1 MLIKFFRNGKGAG
14 AGPVGY
20 LVADKVLAYDDNR
33 DLIRDADGQP
43 MTVTREPLPEVLRG
57 NPDRTEAL
65 IDASR
70 HQWTYRAGVI
80 SFAATDAPTEEQQ
93 SEVMDHF
100 ERLAFAGLDPTQYEV
115 LWVRHTH
122 EDRVELH
129 FCTPRLELTSGRS
142 LNIAPPGKQ
151 LVDALEGQ
159 TRKFSRACGLITL
172 RLGDIQGGLSAQHVR
187 LGAQQLGAIFAVI
200 NPSHKPA
207 CFDDIA
213 LGHQNLGHPSGVF
226 RGDLDRLTL
235 NSTVRL
241 HDSFG

>member
-14 AGPVGY
+14 SGPVGY

-33 DLIRDADGQP
+33 DLIRDSDGQP

-70 HQWTYRAGVI
+70 HQWTYRTGVI
-80 SFAATDAPTEEQQ
+80 SFAAKDAATEEQQ
-93 SEVMDHF
+93 AEVKDQF
-100 ERLAFAGLDPTQYEV
+100 ERLAFAGLDPTQYDV

-142 LNIAPPGKQ
+142 LNIAPPGYEKAFDSLRDMMNQ
-151 LVDALEGQ
+151 RHGWADPMELARVQEVRDTIETP
-159 TRKFSRACGLITL
+159 TRAQGRDELHACCKT
-172 RLGDIQGGLSAQHVR
+172 RSAS
-187 LGAQQLGAIFAVI
+187 A
-200 NPSHKPA
+200 
-207 CFDDIA
+207 
-213 LGHQNLGHPSGVF
+213 
-226 RGDLDRLTL
+226 
-235 NSTVRL
+235 
-241 HDSFG
+241 